1 MSWNTLEKVVT
12 RTEIFQGIPWK
23 IGINHSFLS
32 PRRSNLRNWREVR
45 ENRVSFEDLTLK
57 TICKDEEKKKKK

>member
-1 MSWNTLEKVVT
+1 MLEKVVT

-32 PRRSNLRNWREVR
+32 PRLRNWREVR

-57 TICKDEEKKKKK
+57 TICKDEKKKKKSD

>member
-1 MSWNTLEKVVT
+1 MLEKVVT

-23 IGINHSFLS
+23 IGINYSFLS
-32 PRRSNLRNWREVR
+32 PRLRNWREVR

-57 TICKDEEKKKKK
+57 TICKDEKKKKKSD